1 MKPLRFSGSS
11 LDDLR
16 DFPLEAR
23 RECGRE
29 LNRVQQGLMP
39 TDWKPMLQ
47 VGHGAYEL
55 RVHVVG
61 EWRVIYVARLTDA
74 VYVLHVFQE
83 KTQRT
88 RQGDIEMARHRYK
101 LLEQSRG

>member
-1 MKPLRFSGSS
+1 MKPLKFIGSS
-11 LDDLR
+11 LDDLH

-29 LNRVQQGLMP
+29 LNRVQNGLMP

-47 VGHGAYEL
+47 VGPGAYEV
-55 RVHVVG
+55 RVHVLG
-61 EWRVIYVARLTDA
+61 EWRVIYVAKFDDA
-74 VYVLHVFQE
+74 VHVLHVFQK

-88 RQGDIEMARHRYK
+88 RQTDIELAKRRYH
-101 LLEQSRG
+101 LIGG